1 MERLKRSEIAYRW
14 LLDDSRIKGTSRHMF
29 GEKKLCSHFSHDL
42 SVAFFVLFFC
52 FVFLST
58 GYPKVTNQL

>member
-1 MERLKRSEIAYRW
+1 
-14 LLDDSRIKGTSRHMF
+14 MF

-52 FVFLST
+52 VFLST
-58 GYPKVTNQL
+58 VLPKSVNYELKINWIKCFFLEF